1 METSP
6 DDHEPWLHLMW
17 LPGQVVQGSGF
28 SSDLRVH
35 TRSLLSCLTLC
46 DSMGYSPLG
55 SSVQKDCPGKN
66 TGVGCHALIQ
76 EIFPTQGSNPNLLHW
91 RQILYHLATWE
102 TNLVTHTGEFEDSSL
117 LGKRLGFFLFLRNPG
132 EVGI

>member
-1 METSP
+1 MEASP

-17 LPGQVVQGSGF
+17 LPGQVVQGLGF

-35 TRSLLSCLTLC
+35 AKLLLSCLTLC
-46 DSMGYSPLG
+46 DSMGSSPPG
-55 SSVQKDCPGKN
+55 SSVQKDSPGKN
-66 TGVGCHALIQ
+66 TRVGCHALIQ
-76 EIFPTQGSNPNLLHW
+76 EIFPTRGSNPNLLHW

-102 TNLVTHTGEFEDSSL
+102 ANLVTHTGEFGDSSL
-117 LGKRLGFFLFLRNPG
+117 LGRRLVFFLFLRNP